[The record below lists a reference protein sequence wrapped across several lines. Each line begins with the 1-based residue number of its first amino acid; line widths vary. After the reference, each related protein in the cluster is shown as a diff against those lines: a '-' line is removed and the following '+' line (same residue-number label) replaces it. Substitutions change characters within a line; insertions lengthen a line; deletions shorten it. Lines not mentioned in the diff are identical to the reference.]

1 MARGGSLINLH
12 RLINEST
19 GGAPVAV
26 SFLGDLKRSVELE
39 EETYNNQV
47 YDKKL
52 LLEKVKN
59 LIEDCSDDEFK
70 ILSSFIKVK
79 ETFDIDSFES
89 YISEHPDK
97 KELFS
102 NCIRKSSNCY
112 KPSSMN
118 CIRNMYFQRIGAQK
132 DNSKAS
138 AERSRIGESGTAAH
152 EYIQKHIMMM
162 KKNGMDCEYIDVE
175 SFIKMRGLDYLVVL
189 GKSGIE
195 TKLFDTRYNLRF
207 MCDGIIRYKGRYYI
221 LEIKTEV
228 SSKSMGR
235 DGVDPE
241 HQTQASA
248 YSLSLGLDEV
258 IFLYESRDFC
268 TWKCYLFKVTKE
280 LREELVVKR
289 IQDCDKY
296 VGELKVPPMPIDAG
310 KKLCRYCDYASL
322 CKRSV

>member
-162 KKNGMDCEYIDVE
+162 KKNGMDCEYIDV
-175 SFIKMRGLDYLVVL
+175 
-189 GKSGIE
+189 
-195 TKLFDTRYNLRF
+195 
-207 MCDGIIRYKGRYYI
+207 
-221 LEIKTEV
+221 
-228 SSKSMGR
+228 
-235 DGVDPE
+235 
-241 HQTQASA
+241 
-248 YSLSLGLDEV
+248 
-258 IFLYESRDFC
+258 
-268 TWKCYLFKVTKE
+268 
-280 LREELVVKR
+280 
-289 IQDCDKY
+289 
-296 VGELKVPPMPIDAG
+296 
-310 KKLCRYCDYASL
+310 
-322 CKRSV
+322 